1 MGENII
7 KLHVPGGAERPCD
20 IPELDNRDT
29 RELSVAVQNV
39 TFVGRVSLGTKT
51 PVCYEHETGYDR
63 PAVKGLNEQM
73 LSCREGDSYQ

>member
-29 RELSVAVQNV
+29 RELSMAVQNV
-39 TFVGRVSLGTKT
+39 TFVEAG
-51 PVCYEHETGYDR
+51 
-63 PAVKGLNEQM
+63 GLRHQKLQCAM
-73 LSCREGDSYQ
+73 SMKLAMIGPYR